1 MGRMDLDSLVAGKQQ
16 TPITALLMGV
26 EGVGKST
33 FGADAPD
40 PVFIDLERST
50 EDLDVVRFPE
60 PDDGWKWEDVLDAI
74 DVLTKED
81 HKFKT
86 LVVDTL
92 DAAEPLLYA
101 FICKRDKKKNIEDYG
116 YGKGYTASLDEWRI
130 FLARLERLR
139 RVKGMNVILLAHTWI
154 KTFKNPLGSDY
165 DRYEMKLYPKSGALV
180 REWVR
185 VALFANFE
193 VYASKEKGDLKAKGF
208 GGDVRTVFTK
218 RNAAWDAKDRLGL
231 PDQFPLSWDEFY
243 AHATG
248 KRATEKDAL
257 KTAIAAAVE
266 KLQDEKISKWVDANV
281 QENTDLAS
289 LAKVNNKL
297 QSKLKDRDAQV
308 ES

>member
-1 MGRMDLDSLVAGKQQ
+1 MDLESLVGGKQQ
-16 TPITALLMGV
+16 TPITGLLMGV

-33 FGADAPD
+33 FGADAPK

-50 EDLDVVRFPE
+50 EDLDAVRFPE
-60 PDDGWKWEDVLDAI
+60 PDGGWKWEDVLDAI
-74 DVLTKED
+74 EELTTKD
-81 HKFKT
+81 HEFKT

-116 YGKGYTASLDEWRI
+116 YGKGYTASMDEWRV

-139 RVKGMNVILLAHTWI
+139 RTKGMNVILLAHTWI
-154 KTFKNPLGSDY
+154 KTFKNPLGPDY
-165 DRYEMKLYPKSGALV
+165 DRYEMKLYPKSGALI

-193 VYASKEKGDLKAKGF
+193 TYASKEKGELKAKGF
-208 GGDVRTVFTK
+208 GGNVRTVYTK

-231 PDQFPLSWDEFY
+231 PDQFPLSWEEFH

-248 KRATEKDAL
+248 KRAVEKDAL
-257 KTAIAAAVE
+257 RTAIEEAVAT
-266 KLQDEKISKWVDANV
+266 LDDDKIRKWVDANV

-297 QSKLKDRDAQV
+297 QSKLKEKEEASNADD
-308 ES
+308 